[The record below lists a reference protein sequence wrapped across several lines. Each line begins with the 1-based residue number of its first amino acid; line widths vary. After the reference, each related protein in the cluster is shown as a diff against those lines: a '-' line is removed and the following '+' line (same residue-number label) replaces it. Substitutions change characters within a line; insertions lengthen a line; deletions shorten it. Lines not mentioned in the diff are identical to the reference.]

1 MLEYFASK
9 TSNTSL
15 YVALLAI
22 MTALTTVA
30 TAVLVVPFPSTQ
42 GYFNLGDSLVM
53 ISGFLLGPVGGFFAG
68 GVGSAMADVVLG
80 FPGFAPITFIAKGF
94 EGLAVGFLSF
104 RTARKKNLSGWDI
117 LGLLL
122 GSAAM
127 LLGYLLGEMF
137 ILGYTFEVAA
147 LELITINSIQVIMGS
162 IVTILVGPLLR
173 VYLRDVLYEPPL
185 TSPWELE
192 SEETA
197 EQ

>member
-1 MLEYFASK
+1 MVEYFASK

-80 FPGFAPITFIAKGF
+80 FPGFAPITFVAKGF
-94 EGLAVGFLSF
+94 EGLVVGLLSF
-104 RTARKKNLSGWDI
+104 RTSRKRKISGWDL

-137 ILGYTFEVAA
+137 ILGYPFEVAA
-147 LELITINSIQVIMGS
+147 LELITINSIQVTMGS
-162 IVTILVGPLLR
+162 IATVFVGPLLR
-173 VYLRDVLYEPPL
+173 VYLRDILYEPTP
-185 TSPWELE
+185 E
-192 SEETA
+192 SLLVTESQPTNDH
-197 EQ
+197 

>member
-9 TSNTSL
+9 TSSTSL

-22 MTALTTVA
+22 MTALTTIA
-30 TAVLVVPFPSTQ
+30 TAVLVVPFPYTH

-53 ISGFLLGPVGGFFAG
+53 ISGLLLGPIGGFFAG

-94 EGLAVGFLSF
+94 EGLVVGLVSF
-104 RTARKKNLSGWDI
+104 RTAREKNLSWWDI
-117 LGLLL
+117 LALVL
-122 GSAAM
+122 GSTVM

-137 ILGYTFEVAA
+137 ILGYTFEVAV
-147 LELITINSIQVIMGS
+147 LELVTINSMQVIMGS

-185 TSPWELE
+185 SSSWELE
-192 SEETA
+192 SDELA
-197 EQ
+197 EH

>member
-1 MLEYFASK
+1 MEYFSSK

-80 FPGFAPITFIAKGF
+80 FPGFAPITFFAKGF
-94 EGLAVGFLSF
+94 EGLVVGLLSF
-104 RTARKKNLSGWDI
+104 RTSRSRNISAWDI

-122 GSAAM
+122 GSIAM

-137 ILGYTFEVAA
+137 ILGYPFEVAA

-162 IVTILVGPLLR
+162 IATVLVGPLLR
-173 VYLRDVLYEPPL
+173 VYLRDVLYEPL
-185 TSPWELE
+185 LDSSWETE
-192 SEETA
+192 S
-197 EQ
+197 

>member
-53 ISGFLLGPVGGFFAG
+53 ISGLLLGPVGGFFAG

-94 EGLAVGFLSF
+94 EGLVVGLLSF
-104 RTARKKNLSGWDI
+104 RTSRKRNISGWDM

-122 GSAAM
+122 GSVVM

-137 ILGYTFEVAA
+137 ILGYPFEVAA

-162 IVTILVGPLLR
+162 IATILVGPLLR
-173 VYLRDVLYEPPL
+173 VYLRDILYEPPL
-185 TSPWELE
+185 ESPSEPE
-192 SEETA
+192 PEETS
-197 EQ
+197 EL

>member
-1 MLEYFASK
+1 MEYFASR

-22 MTALTTVA
+22 MAALTTVA

-53 ISGFLLGPVGGFFAG
+53 ISGFLLGPIGGFFAG

-80 FPGFAPITFIAKGF
+80 FPGYAPITFIAKGL
-94 EGLAVGFLSF
+94 EGLAVGLLSF
-104 RTARKKNLSGWDI
+104 RTSRSRKISAWDI

-137 ILGYTFEVAA
+137 ILGYTFEVAV
-147 LELITINSIQVIMGS
+147 LELITINSIQVITGS
-162 IVTILVGPLLR
+162 IATVLVGPLLR
-173 VYLRDVLYEPPL
+173 VYLRDVLYEPSL
-185 TSPWELE
+185 DSSW
-192 SEETA
+192 ETA
-197 EQ
+197 P